1 MRTAHSHAPDTPA
14 PDTPAPR
21 RAAATL
27 AVTAAATTLAL
38 MNYTAPMLTLPATA
52 EAFGTPSSAQA
63 WLLNGTPL
71 GLAALLLVAGALAD
85 AHGRRRVFLL
95 GTLALGV
102 TTALGAFAGT
112 TALFTAAR
120 IAQGAASAAILA
132 GSLGLLADAYPS
144 GRDRIRATGVW
155 GASVSAGIALGPLLA
170 AVLSLTD
177 WRLAYLAL
185 GAATLATAVTGAR
198 TLTPPRTGGGGGPAS
213 TPTGSGGGPAPSPE
227 RTADTLAPERTAGTP
242 APSPERTADTLA
254 PERTAGTP
262 APSPERTAGTPAPSP
277 ERTADALAPE
287 RTAGTPAPSPERTAG
302 TPAPSPERT
311 ADAPASSPAGRAGG
325 GGRPDL
331 AGATTLAL
339 ALGALLTALTLGRD
353 GWLRPAVGVLLLAS
367 AVLLALFVAV
377 ERRRKDPMIDL
388 GLLQRPAFRA
398 STVGALFTGLA
409 VIGLFSVLPS
419 LLMRGQGV
427 APLAA
432 AGLFVLWSGTSF
444 VVALQARRLAGRI
457 SAPYQL
463 ALGFV
468 LSAAGVLP
476 LLGTVDA
483 PAVPWPRLMAGLVV
497 AGAGSGLL
505 NAALPRLAV
514 DSVPPERAA
523 MGSGANNTARYIGS
537 AAGVALMLA
546 LSATDPDTAFAASAA
561 LALAGAALTVAGSPR
576 R

>member
-1 MRTAHSHAPDTPA
+1 
-14 PDTPAPR
+14 
-21 RAAATL
+21 
-27 AVTAAATTLAL
+27 

-102 TTALGAFAGT
+102 TTALGALAGT

-170 AVLSLTD
+170 AVLSLAD

-198 TLTPPRTGGGGGPAS
+198 TLTPPRAGGGGGPAPS
-213 TPTGSGGGPAPSPE
+213 PAGSGGGPAPSP
-227 RTADTLAPERTAGTP
+227 G
-242 APSPERTADTLA
+242 
-254 PERTAGTP
+254 
-262 APSPERTAGTPAPSP
+262 
-277 ERTADALAPE
+277 RTADA
-287 RTAGTPAPSPERTAG
+287 
-302 TPAPSPERT
+302 PAPSPERT
-311 ADAPASSPAGRAGG
+311 ADAPAPSPAGRAGG

-353 GWLRPAVGVLLLAS
+353 GWLRPAVGALLLAS

-377 ERRRKDPMIDL
+377 ECRRKDPMIDL
-388 GLLQRPAFRA
+388 GLLRRPAFRA